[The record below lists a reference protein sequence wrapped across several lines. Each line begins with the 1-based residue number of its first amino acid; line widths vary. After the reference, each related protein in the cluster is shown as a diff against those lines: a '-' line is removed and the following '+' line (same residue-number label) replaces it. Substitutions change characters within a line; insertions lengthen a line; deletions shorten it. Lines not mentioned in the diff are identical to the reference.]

1 MKILFFDIETT
12 GLNYWQHG
20 IHQISGCV
28 DIDGNCV
35 ERFDYKV
42 QPNPKAKIDTG
53 ALAVSNVTQAQVMAY
68 TPMAQIHAQFI
79 ALLSKYVDKYTKTDK
94 FFLVGFNNA
103 SFDNAFLRA
112 WFVQNNDNYFG
123 SWFWANPLDT
133 YVLATQKLLKQR
145 PEMLDFKLATVCK
158 KMGITVDDTKLHDA
172 AYDIELTRDLYY
184 KVC

>member
-12 GLNYWQHG
+12 GLNFWQHG

-28 DIDGNCV
+28 DIDGVCV
-35 ERFDYKV
+35 ERFDFKV
-42 QPNPKAKIDTG
+42 QPNPKAKIDLG
-53 ALAVSNVTQAQVMAY
+53 ALAVSNVTQEQVMAY
-68 TPMAQIHAQFI
+68 TPMQQVHTQFT
-79 ALLSKYVDKYTKTDK
+79 ALLSKHVDKYTKTDK

-112 WFVQNNDNYFG
+112 WFVQNSDNYFG

-158 KMGITVDDTKLHDA
+158 RMGITVDDTKLHDA

-184 KVC
+184 KVS